1 MAEKSFP
8 FASVSGDRK
17 YTDQDFRDY
26 FAALITNGVFP
37 AGTQLQVQADS
48 GMTIQ
53 LTEGGAWINGA
64 AYKVYSGG
72 QTLTVP
78 VADGVLGR
86 IDRVVLRYDR
96 TARSIYATVLE
107 GEPASTPT
115 APDLVR
121 DADYYDLS
129 LAEIY
134 VSAGATEITQ
144 ADITDTRLD
153 PEVCGIVSSLIR
165 PDTTGWFEQFQSAFE
180 EWFVDVQDVLDENTA
195 GNLLSLINTKADKAV
210 DRTATLTAAG
220 WTGSGP
226 YTQTVTVTG
235 IASTDEPFV
244 DVLLS
249 SNNATAAAELEAW
262 AMVSKITTS
271 TNSITA
277 VCLDDKPEVNL
288 NIRLKV
294 VF

>member
-78 VADGVLGR
+78 VADGVLDR

-165 PDTTGWFEQFQSAFE
+165 PDTTGWFGQFQAAFDA
-180 EWFVDVQDVLDENTA
+180 WFTEIQGILDEDTA
-195 GNLLSLINTKADKAV
+195 GNLLSLINTKADKSILY
-210 DRTATLTAAG
+210 TATLTAAG

-226 YTQTVTVTG
+226 YTQTVTVSG
-235 IASTDEPFV
+235 LSASAKGAIGLADT
-244 DVLLS
+244 
-249 SNNATAAAELEAW
+249 ATAAQREAARD
-262 AMVSKITTS
+262 AMLTKTAQAAGNIT
-271 TNSITA
+271 ITA
-277 VCLDDKPEVNL
+277 DGEKPTVNIPIVILEVG
-288 NIRLKV
+288 
-294 VF
+294 

>member
-78 VADGVLGR
+78 VADGVLDR
-86 IDRVVLRYDR
+86 VDRVVLRYDR

-165 PDTTGWFEQFQSAFE
+165 PDTTGWFGQFQAAFDA
-180 EWFVDVQDVLDENTA
+180 WFTEIQGILDEDTA
-195 GNLLSLINTKADKAV
+195 GNLLSLINTKADKSILY
-210 DRTATLTAAG
+210 TATLTAAG
-220 WTGSGP
+220 WTGAGP

-235 IASTDEPFV
+235 LPAGAKGLIGLADT
-244 DVLLS
+244 
-249 SNNATAAAELEAW
+249 ATAAQREAARD
-262 AMVSKITTS
+262 AMLAKTAQAA
-271 TNSITA
+271 NSVTITA
-277 VCLDDKPEVNL
+277 DGDKPTINIPIVITEVG
-288 NIRLKV
+288 
-294 VF
+294 